1 MIWRCRDREF
11 DLSGRTLVM
20 GVVNVT
26 PDSFSDGGRY
36 FAPGAAV
43 AHARRLLAE
52 GADLLDLGAESTRP
66 GAAPVT
72 AAEQIRRLAPVL
84 EALAGEPG
92 ACVAVDTASAQ
103 VAEYALERGARI
115 VNDVTALADPGMAE
129 RVAAAGAGL
138 VLMHMAGTPATMQR
152 DPRYEDVAREVA
164 RTGSPAGWPARAPPA
179 SPPRR
184 SRSTPASA
192 SARRSSTTCSCSP
205 GSGSC
210 PGPAGR
216 CSSGVSRKSFLGKIL
231 DLPVDQRL
239 EGGLAA
245 GGGGRVPGRARR
257 AHARRRGHRARRA
270 GRRRAARGAA
280 GVVGPAGFC
289 YSPARP
295 RPGARDHDAR
305 PPDPG
310 CSTCSTSSWSRCS
323 STACSWR

>member
-1 MIWRCRDREF
+1 MIWRCRDRVF
-11 DLSGRTLVM
+11 DVSGRTLVM

-26 PDSFSDGGRY
+26 PDSFSDGGRF
-36 FAPGAAV
+36 FAPGAAI

-115 VNDVTALADPGMAE
+115 VNDATALSDPGMAPL
-129 RVAAAGAGL
+129 AAATGAGL

-152 DPRYEDVAREVA
+152 DPRYDDVAREVGGHLAA
-164 RTGSPAGWPARAPPA
+164 RLATATAAGVAAEAVALDPGIGFGKTVEHNLQLLARIGELA
-179 SPPRR
+179 
-184 SRSTPASA
+184 
-192 SARRSSTTCSCSP
+192 
-205 GSGSC
+205 
-210 PGPAGR
+210 GPDR
-216 CSSGVSRKSFLGKIL
+216 PLLVGVSRKSFIGKTL

-245 GGGGRVPGRARR
+245 AAVAVFLGARVVRTHDVAATLRAVRI
-257 AHARRRGHRARRA
+257 ADAL
-270 GRRRAARGAA
+270 RAAR
-280 GVVGPAGFC
+280 
-289 YSPARP
+289 RP
-295 RPGARDHDAR
+295 
-305 PPDPG
+305 
-310 CSTCSTSSWSRCS
+310 
-323 STACSWR
+323 

>member
-43 AHARRLLAE
+43 AHARHLLAE

-103 VAEYALERGARI
+103 VAEYALSRGARI
-115 VNDVTALADPGMAE
+115 VNDVTALADPRMAE
-129 RVAAAGAGL
+129 RVAATGAGV

-152 DPRYEDVAREVA
+152 DPRYDDAAREV
-164 RTGSPAGWPARAPPA
+164 GEWLAGRLAG
-179 SPPRR
+179 
-184 SRSTPASA
+184 ASA
-192 SARRSSTTCSCSP
+192 AGIAAEAVALDPGIGFGKTVEHNLQLLARL
-205 GSGSC
+205 GELSGT
-210 PGPAGR
+210 GR
-216 CSSGVSRKSFLGKIL
+216 PLLVGVSRKSFLGKVL
-231 DLPVDQRL
+231 DLPVDRRL

-245 GGGGRVPGRARR
+245 AAVAVFLGARIVRTHDVAATVHAVRVAD
-257 AHARRRGHRARRA
+257 AL
-270 GRRRAARGAA
+270 RAAR
-280 GVVGPAGFC
+280 
-289 YSPARP
+289 R
-295 RPGARDHDAR
+295 
-305 PPDPG
+305 
-310 CSTCSTSSWSRCS
+310 T
-323 STACSWR
+323 